1 MAVLTGREH
10 KDAFWWL
17 ITMFLDLVLIIWVY
31 SVCENSLSCTFTI
44 STLKISVTFLFFLFF
59 FFAAAGLNN
68 SRNNFG
74 ELSIWYFLWGLT
86 QAEALTMSGDVLE
99 LAGSDSLPNSKV
111 SAFNVREA

>member
-1 MAVLTGREH
+1 MYSSMNFH
-10 KDAFWWL
+10 KL
-17 ITMFLDLVLIIWVY
+17 
-31 SVCENSLSCTFTI
+31 